1 LNSLRREQILITTA
15 GFVRSLGVGLSGVLL
30 ALHLHAL
37 GWGLR
42 ETGFVVSAGLAGNA
56 CATLLASLFA
66 DRLGRRK
73 FLLLLSVLSILGG
86 FSLAGLD
93 AFRSAP
99 RLFLAA
105 AFVGLVNGLGR
116 DRGPAYALDQ
126 AMLPQ
131 TTSDERRTL
140 LIAWYSLFMDGGLA
154 LGALAA
160 GIPFFLRQEMGFAL
174 LASYQAAWLVYVAL
188 ALVALLCYAALSS
201 RVELPGQGARGAQL
215 LPPPEDRRTICKL
228 AALTGLDSLGG
239 GFLNSALLSF
249 WFFTRF
255 GIGEQW
261 LGPLFAGARVLNGV
275 SHLVAAWLARR
286 LGLLN
291 TMVFT
296 HIPSSLFLIC
306 VPFAPSFSWAVILF
320 LAREGLV
327 EMDVPTRQS
336 YILAVVR
343 PEARSFA
350 SGLTTV
356 TRNISYATGPAL
368 AGWAMQAL
376 AFSSP
381 LYLGGGIKIL
391 YDLLLLA
398 AFRHVKPPE
407 ERGPSAKQP

>member
-1 LNSLRREQILITTA
+1 LPSLRREQILITAA
-15 GFVRSLGVGLSGVLL
+15 GFLRSLGVGMAGVLL

-37 GWGLR
+37 GWSVR
-42 ETGFVVSAGLAGNA
+42 ETGLVVSAGLAGNA
-56 CATLLASLFA
+56 CATLLASFFA
-66 DRLGRRK
+66 DRMGRRK
-73 FLLLLSVLSILGG
+73 FLLLLAVLNILGG
-86 FSLAGLD
+86 FCLAGLET
-93 AFRSAP
+93 FRSAP
-99 RLFLAA
+99 QLFLAA

-131 TTSDERRTL
+131 TTSHERRTF
-140 LIAWYSLFMDGGLA
+140 LIAWYSLFMDAGLA

-160 GIPFFLRQEMGFAL
+160 GLPFFLRREWGLGL
-174 LASYQAAWLVYVAL
+174 LPSYQAAWLFYVAL
-188 ALVALLCYAALSS
+188 ALLALLCYAALSP
-201 RVELPGQGARGAQL
+201 RVEAPRQAAGQPQL
-215 LPPPEDRRTICKL
+215 LPAPEDRRTVFKL

-239 GFLNSALLSF
+239 GFLSSALLSF

-261 LGPLFAGARVLNGV
+261 LGPLFAAARALNGV

-296 HIPSSLFLIC
+296 HIPSSVFLIS
-306 VPFAPSFSWAVILF
+306 VPLAPGLGWAVVLF

-350 SGLTTV
+350 SGMTTV
-356 TRNISYATGPAL
+356 TRNISYAIGPAL

-376 AFSSP
+376 SASSP
-381 LYLGGGIKIL
+381 LILGGGIKIL

-407 ERGPSAKQP
+407 ERGGSRAT